1 MSDTVTKWAE
11 VKTLVDMTEKDM
23 LKNSHG
29 NVAAGIRL
37 RKTLRLLKKA
47 VQDVVRATV
56 EADKAKTEARKAKR
70 AAVVVAAEAEVK

>member
-1 MSDTVTKWAE
+1 MSDTSAKWAE
-11 VKTLVDMTEKDM
+11 VKTLADMAEKDM

-47 VQDVVRATV
+47 VQDVVRSTVAT
-56 EADKAKTEARKAKR
+56 DKAKTEARAEKR
-70 AAVVVAAEAEVK
+70 GSVVASAEAK